1 MLLESG
7 DLIPVKKA
15 AADIPW
21 TKRKAQFLNFLH
33 RGPVDFSTYV
43 YDTNVGDIAQLSVY
57 FNPYHWTVQDLNYRF
72 GMKPDSNSDREMS
85 SKASSTVSAIDS
97 DDAKCRS
104 LQPKLFIYP
113 LQEDSKSPSGDRA
126 CANLHSL
133 KDCNCCNGSELSFG
147 SIFRPNPVRAN
158 GPFIRQNPPT
168 SPKSP
173 DRELKLP
180 IQMDDSDSILRF
192 AYIFIFAGSGFRFW
206 GNFPSW

>member
-113 LQEDSKSPSGDRA
+113 LQEV
-126 CANLHSL
+126 CFH
-133 KDCNCCNGSELSFG
+133 CIVI
-147 SIFRPNPVRAN
+147 IFDYLFND
-158 GPFIRQNPPT
+158 PF
-168 SPKSP
+168 
-173 DRELKLP
+173 
-180 IQMDDSDSILRF
+180 
-192 AYIFIFAGSGFRFW
+192 
-206 GNFPSW
+206 